1 MDRDKLKTLQA
12 AVGRSTQ
19 GADLISERLVAS
31 MRATL
36 EPHLAAVPEG
46 EAPLGLHW
54 CLAPPIAPMAALGRD
69 GHPAESDLL
78 PTLPLPR
85 RMWAGGALEFFEP
98 LTVNAPVLR
107 RSTLTDISAKQGRS
121 GWLCFVTIRHE
132 FLVEG
137 IPALT
142 ERQDLV
148 YREHAAGPASSAGA
162 DGASA
167 PEPGAPAGLHWR
179 ITPDPVLLFRYSAL
193 TFTGH
198 RIHYD
203 HPYATGVETYEGLV
217 VHGPLQASWL
227 LNLAAAIRKSCPRR
241 FEYRLT
247 APLICDGS
255 ATVLGRVSA
264 GQFDGTIR
272 DSAGRTTA
280 AATAEW

>member
-54 CLAPPIAPMAALGRD
+54 CLAPPIAPMDALGRD

-78 PTLPLPR
+78 PALPLPR
-85 RMWAGGALEFFEP
+85 RMWAGGVLEFFAP
-98 LTVNAPVLR
+98 LRVNASVLR
-107 RSTLTDISAKQGRS
+107 RSTLADISAKQGRS

-137 IPALT
+137 MPALT

-148 YREHAAGPASSAGA
+148 YRQEATGRAPSSVATDAA
-162 DGASA
+162 
-167 PEPGAPAGLHWR
+167 GAPADLQWR
-179 ITPDPVLLFRYSAL
+179 VTPNPVLLFRYSAL
-193 TFTGH
+193 TFNGH

-227 LNLAAAIRKSCPRR
+227 LNLAAAIRKSCPHR